1 MTKKRIII
9 VSIITVGIA
18 VSFMVGWKVA
28 DANKRRY
35 FEVEHTQAEKHYIE
49 IPASQFDTSV

>member
-9 VSIITVGIA
+9 VSIITVGR
-18 VSFMVGWKVA
+18 KVA